1 MSWEEKYKCIKQGQ
15 KISTTRS
22 LFKMAIS
29 EQKKNVAL
37 GILDFLK
44 TSIDDGT
51 VSGDDKE
58 SVDVA
63 IECISDVFGVELQDK
78 AKVFGNEN
86 LVSLY
91 ERFAKLKTTED
102 STSSTPETEDKKVE
116 DVSEEAKKEAENH
129 KIDGNR
135 LMGQRKF
142 QEAVECYTKAIEA
155 NPNNEIYFSNRSA
168 AYSSLREC
176 NKAVEDARK
185 AIDLNPSYSKAYS
198 RLGLALYSLGDAQ
211 GAMKAYEDGIKAEG
225 DNPSDGMRRGYE
237 TAKKRVQEEL
247 EASVPSDDTPQGS
260 RSVSNNEGT
269 RDSGAGASG
278 AGAGGLPDLSALG
291 NMDLGSL
298 MNNPQIANM
307 ARNMMNNPNMANM
320 MNDPSIQGMMN
331 QFRSGEMPD
340 MSQLMNN
347 PMIQNM
353 ASMFGGGAGGAGANG
368 GNNNNNNNGGNSN

>member
-1 MSWEEKYKCIKQGQ
+1 
-15 KISTTRS
+15 
-22 LFKMAIS
+22 MAIS

-37 GILDFLK
+37 GVLDFLK

-63 IECISDVFGVELQDK
+63 IECISDVFGVELEDK

-116 DVSEEAKKEAENH
+116 EVSEEAKKEAENH

-142 QEAVECYTKAIEA
+142 QEAVDCYTKAIEA
-155 NPNNEIYFSNRSA
+155 NSNNEIYYSNRSA

-185 AIDLNPSYSKAYS
+185 AIDLNPNYSKAYS

-225 DNPSDGMRRGYE
+225 DSPSDGMRRGYE

-247 EASVPSDDTPQGS
+247 EASVPSDDATPGS
-260 RSVSNNEGT
+260 RSVSNNESA

-307 ARNMMNNPNMANM
+307 ARSMMNNPNMANM

-331 QFRSGEMPD
+331 QFRNGEMPD
-340 MSQLMNN
+340 MSQLMSN

-353 ASMFGGGAGGAGANG
+353 ASMFGGGAGGNG
-368 GNNNNNNNGGNSN
+368 GNNNNNNGGSSN